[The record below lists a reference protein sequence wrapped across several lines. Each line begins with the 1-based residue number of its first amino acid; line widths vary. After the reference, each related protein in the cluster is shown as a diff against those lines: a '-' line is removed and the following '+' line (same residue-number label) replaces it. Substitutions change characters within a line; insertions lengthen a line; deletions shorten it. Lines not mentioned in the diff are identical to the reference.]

1 MPVSMKGRTYYRT
14 AEVCK
19 IVGISKNTLFRW
31 LKEDIVKEPQH
42 RDRRGWRLFTKS
54 EIANLKGEVNHIS
67 RINRDSS

>member
-1 MPVSMKGRTYYRT
+1 MPVSLKGHTYYRT

-31 LKEDIVKEPQH
+31 LKEDIIKEPQY

-54 EIANLKGEVNHIS
+54 EIANLKAEVNHIN